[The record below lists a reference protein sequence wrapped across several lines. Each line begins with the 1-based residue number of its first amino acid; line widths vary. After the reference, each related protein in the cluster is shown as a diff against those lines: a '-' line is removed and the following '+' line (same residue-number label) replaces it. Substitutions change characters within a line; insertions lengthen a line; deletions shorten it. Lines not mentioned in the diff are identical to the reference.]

1 MTGLAF
7 HLGVLAVKE
16 SSMIDSPYEGHWR
29 QPKVVNEYLKKY
41 GESLKGLRDA
51 VRKLE
56 DCGVRGEQLNRF
68 KEEASVKALREL
80 ELAGRKMAR
89 MRRRSAGIGAA
100 R

>member
-1 MTGLAF
+1 M
-7 HLGVLAVKE
+7 KE

-56 DCGVRGEQLNRF
+56 DSGVRGEQLNRF
-68 KEEASVKALREL
+68 KEEASGKAQREL

-89 MRRRSAGIGAA
+89 MRRRSAGIGTA